1 MKKRVVVILSL
12 LFVFSLAGNAYART
26 PKIWAK
32 GRFLTCDVEPFI
44 LSNHTMLPVRNV
56 SEALGYHVQWRPEDK
71 TVIIGR
77 YNDLGS
83 GDCTSMEIGSH
94 KIYTGEDED
103 SYVNTDIAPQIVNGR
118 TFVPLRALAEA
129 LDVSITWD
137 EANFT
142 VVIGDGYPELR
153 STCTFPR
160 ATVTKIINGTTVDLR
175 YDDGQTRRVVLDAFR
190 PWTPDWDTSYF
201 STMNIN
207 RTWLLNQAVYV
218 ADSINGNNR
227 VILFMQRPVHNS
239 PTDKEIKELCYNYF
253 APHMFD
259 E

>member
-44 LSNHTMLPVRNV
+44 FSNRTMLPVRNV
-56 SEALGYHVQWRPEDK
+56 SEALGYHVQWRSEDK
-71 TVIIGR
+71 VVIIGR

-129 LDVSITWD
+129 LDVSIT
-137 EANFT
+137 
-142 VVIGDGYPELR
+142 
-153 STCTFPR
+153 
-160 ATVTKIINGTTVDLR
+160 
-175 YDDGQTRRVVLDAFR
+175 
-190 PWTPDWDTSYF
+190 
-201 STMNIN
+201 
-207 RTWLLNQAVYV
+207 
-218 ADSINGNNR
+218 
-227 VILFMQRPVHNS
+227 
-239 PTDKEIKELCYNYF
+239 
-253 APHMFD
+253 
-259 E
+259 